1 MRYGQIVIGPAGS
14 GKVSINSLFH
24 VSVINNAP
32 CHCQSTY
39 CSNVVKYCQE
49 LKRTVHVVN
58 LDPAAEEFSYHAE
71 VGMGPCRKNDMWT
84 PI

>member
-14 GKVSINSLFH
+14 GKVSNTSLFY
-24 VSVINNAP
+24 VSVICP
-32 CHCQSTY
+32 HYCQSTY

-49 LKRTVHVVN
+49 SKRTVRVVN

-71 VGMGPCRKNDMWT
+71 VGMGPCKKNDTWT
-84 PI
+84 PIYL